1 MKTVKRI
8 HSNQQG
14 MALVMAIVFLLILTV
29 LGIAAMNSSV
39 FSEKMTQNMKD
50 MTGAFQAAESALGDG
65 EKWLGNSTSVP
76 LPVSTCTSPPCSVW
90 TLNSLGSTL
99 SQQTTTWWQ
108 SNAQAYS
115 ASIPNAAIQP
125 MYIIELF
132 NFVPYDLSPN
142 SLATGKG
149 YYYYRVTARG
159 IGSTP
164 NAVANVQSIYATK
177 FN

>member
-1 MKTVKRI
+1 MKTLKKI
-8 HSNQQG
+8 HTNQQG
-14 MALVMAIVFLLILTV
+14 MALIMAIVFLVILTV
-29 LGIAAMNSSV
+29 LGITAMNSSV
-39 FSEKMTQNMKD
+39 LSEKMTQNMKD

-65 EKWLGNSTSVP
+65 EMWLGNSTSVP
-76 LPVSTCTSPPCSVW
+76 LPVSTCTSPPCRVW

-99 SQQTTTWWQ
+99 NQQTTTWWQ
-108 SNAQAYS
+108 SNAQTYS
-115 ASIPNAAIQP
+115 ALIPNAAIQP

-159 IGSTP
+159 IGSTQ